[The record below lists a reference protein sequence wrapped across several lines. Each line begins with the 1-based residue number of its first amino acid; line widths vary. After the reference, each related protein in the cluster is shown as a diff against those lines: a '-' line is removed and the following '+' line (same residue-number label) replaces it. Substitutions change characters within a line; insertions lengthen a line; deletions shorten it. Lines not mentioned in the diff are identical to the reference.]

1 MRMKTWSLVALVSA
15 TLCNTAWS
23 QDPLDEIYGRAVH
36 HYFRGDTISAETML
50 NEVVA
55 AGSQDP
61 RVFFFRGLVMAR
73 NGQTDAAT
81 TDFTKGAELEI
92 AGKKVVN
99 VGKALERIQGPH
111 RVELEKARTHA
122 RLASRSKVM
131 EMNRARYEAMQQ
143 QGGAAAGGLVVPPRV
158 GVQPA
163 PLAPND
169 PFVTGMTRGEPT
181 PVPTPGATEPAV
193 PAPSGTPTP
202 TETTPPA
209 GDDPFGSPVPA
220 PPPASDDPFGSG
232 N

>member
-220 PPPASDDPFGSG
+220 TTPASDDPFGSG